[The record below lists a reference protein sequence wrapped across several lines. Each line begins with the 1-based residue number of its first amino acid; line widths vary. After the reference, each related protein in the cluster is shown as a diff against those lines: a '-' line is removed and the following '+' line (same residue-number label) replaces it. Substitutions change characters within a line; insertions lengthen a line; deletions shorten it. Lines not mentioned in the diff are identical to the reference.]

1 MIGAVTLTSRASR
14 NAIAGCC
21 LVGLALG
28 LAAACVAPASWSGT
42 PSPEPDVRLYTRTPT
57 PTPIPATPTPTLSA
71 QALYQQGLT
80 QRVAWDL
87 ETALARFDA
96 ALALPLD
103 PASATVGR
111 SLAPIYASRAELYR
125 LAGHYD
131 EAAADI
137 ETALT
142 LDPELAEAWQQKA
155 LLARAETAWDEAL
168 SAVNRLI
175 QLRPDDGSAYVL
187 RAQIYAQGF
196 GKMRLALADYDRA
209 SARDPTFD
217 KATLVERWQILATL
231 KRWDEALL
239 VSHKMFTSGSEDP
252 ARYYYRG
259 WSLMQL
265 GRLDD
270 AIQMLFFG
278 IKRYPGYPVALYYAL
293 GVTYYERH
301 AWPEAIQALE
311 VALAQSGASSQQEAA
326 WQALGITSA
335 DVLGPLGVAYMELG
349 QCETGAA
356 IVERAVAESSDPAAW
371 DWAVQR
377 VAACYL
383 SLTPTP
389 TPTPAPT
396 SIPQGEQ
403 VP

>member
-1 MIGAVTLTSRASR
+1 MISTVTLTSRASC

-21 LVGLALG
+21 LIGLVLG
-28 LAAACVAPASWSGT
+28 LVAACVVPASGPRT
-42 PSPEPDVRLYTRTPT
+42 PSPEPDMRLYTRTPT
-57 PTPIPATPTPTLSA
+57 PTPVPATPTPTLSA

-80 QRVAWDL
+80 RRVAWDL
-87 ETALARFDA
+87 ETALARLDA

-103 PASATVGR
+103 PASATASR

-142 LDPELAEAWQQKA
+142 LDPELAEAWQQKV
-155 LLARAETAWDEAL
+155 LLARAEAAWDEAL
-168 SAVNRLI
+168 SAANRLI

-187 RAQIYAQGF
+187 RAQIHAQGF
-196 GKMRLALADYDRA
+196 GKMRLALADYNRA
-209 SARDPTFD
+209 IARDPTFD
-217 KATLVERWQILATL
+217 KATLVERWHILAAL

-239 VSHKMFTSGSEDP
+239 VSHKMFTSGNEDP
-252 ARYYYRG
+252 VRYYYRA

-278 IKRYPGYPVALYYAL
+278 IKRYPDYPVALYYAL
-293 GVTYYERH
+293 GVAYYERH

-311 VALAQSGASSQQEAA
+311 VALAQSGASSQQEAV

-335 DVLGPLGVAYMELG
+335 DILAAMGVAYLELG
-349 QCETGAA
+349 QCETGQA
-356 IVERAVAESSDPAAW
+356 IVERAAAESSDLEAW

-377 VAACYL
+377 IAACYL

-389 TPTPAPT
+389 TSTPAPT